1 MWKQHLFSLICR
13 AIANTLT
20 VGGSTLAGVIVVGV
34 IGIFLG
40 FIVTLLIEGF
50 RSKWNSEV
58 MKAALRSW
66 PPYVG
71 AMGGVL
77 IAWMFLFAWSIG
89 ATVYRDHISLASE
102 NVALKGRVCP
112 ALNTQLDADHGKE
125 KPTVPTPAKDI
136 NQRIKQSGKGNIANP
151 GAIQGPITQGPCG
164 VVQNGGSNNTAAP
177 NCGPPPL
184 VLDVTSVETNS
195 TKTFSYRD
203 KEGLQETEITI
214 APNQPVTAP
223 FTIVLE
229 FDNPISQIGHT
240 VKNVGAQMGGGP
252 FTVGKHARESV
263 LTSISPS
270 HPLVVVVFS
279 LLPVKLVAPPSI
291 EY

>member
-1 MWKQHLFSLICR
+1 MWKQHLFSLIRR

-40 FIVTLLIEGF
+40 FIATLLIEGF

-58 MKAALRSW
+58 MKAALSSW

-112 ALNTQLDADHGKE
+112 ALNTQLDEHDLVIAGQ
-125 KPTVPTPAKDI
+125 
-136 NQRIKQSGKGNIANP
+136 QRFGRLGQVLGDDGEQLDDP
-151 GAIQGPITQGPCG
+151 G
-164 VVQNGGSNNTAAP
+164 
-177 NCGPPPL
+177 
-184 VLDVTSVETNS
+184 LD
-195 TKTFSYRD
+195 
-203 KEGLQETEITI
+203 GLKL
-214 APNQPVTAP
+214 A
-223 FTIVLE
+223 LE
-229 FDNPISQIGHT
+229 FLT
-240 VKNVGAQMGGGP
+240 VLSHRQSLVGA
-252 FTVGKHARESV
+252 ARPVRVRQVNS
-263 LTSISPS
+263 SPG
-270 HPLVVVVFS
+270 
-279 LLPVKLVAPPSI
+279 
-291 EY
+291 